1 MAWVRTWFSRLSK
14 VGICEDGLPKTPKI
28 IQHSVSPIQFCQT
41 TFGRGLF
48 RGKGIRVL
56 SHSKECHMGKHL
68 AKDASLEWIKLAK
81 PQISKWCRYDILINQ
96 SLASHELANTG
107 TSNLKSHW
115 ISKHWDEKVASV
127 CCPRSCPE
135 MTLQYNHRNIF
146 ASTDISMIQ
155 FWTSFR
161 GFYEYFVWICRE
173 NIGSV
178 QPYTTKDEKHW
189 LWGLS
194 QCTDTEPAKTLCIVA
209 NTLPGEYAVPWY
221 VNFGAHLIPVDHG
234 FQYHPCYQEYIL
246 LQYNENVQKNVW
258 T

>member
-14 VGICEDGLPKTPKI
+14 VGICEDGSPKTPKI

-115 ISKHWDEKVASV
+115 KSSISKHWDEKVGSV

-161 GFYEYFVWICRE
+161 ERILRIFCLNLQREYWIRTAVHYQGWE
-173 NIGSV
+173 TLVLRSFSV
-178 QPYTTKDEKHW
+178 HW
-189 LWGLS
+189 HWTSQNSLYCSKYSPWGVCSSLV
-194 QCTDTEPAKTLCIVA
+194 C
-209 NTLPGEYAVPWY
+209 
-221 VNFGAHLIPVDHG
+221 
-234 FQYHPCYQEYIL
+234 
-246 LQYNENVQKNVW
+246 
-258 T
+258 